1 MQFPDALIRADGEPV
16 GLVEEFSYLGS
27 LVSKDNIAQKD
38 IKARFGKAR
47 GAFSRLQ
54 PVRKLKQ
61 YSLRRK
67 LRLYN
72 ITVKPVLL
80 YGSDYWR
87 VVKGDMNKI
96 SVFHNG
102 FLRRVFRIFWLNNN
116 NLLPLR

>member
-1 MQFPDALIRADGEPV
+1 MQFPDVLITGDGEPV

-27 LVSKDNIAQKD
+27 LVSKDNITQKD
-38 IKARFGKAR
+38 IKARFGKDR

-61 YSLRRK
+61 YSLWRK

-72 ITVKPVLL
+72 IMVKPVLL
-80 YGSDYWR
+80 YGSDYWE
-87 VVKGDMNKI
+87 VVKGDMKKI

-102 FLRRVFRIFWLNNN
+102 CLRRIFRIFWFNNN
-116 NLLPLR
+116 NLLPLM